1 MNYKLFIT
9 VNKIIMFLVIDVRV
23 IYCPRVK
30 MNRYKIDSKNCEIV
44 FRFHNITKPI
54 ESGPKWT
61 FHEDGSGRSC
71 EIVKPYGHLHY
82 NSRSC

>member
-30 MNRYKIDSKNCEIV
+30 MNRYKTDSKSCEIV
-44 FRFHNITKPI
+44 FRFHNITKRI

-61 FHEDGSGRSC
+61 FHQDGSGRSC
-71 EIVKPYGHLHY
+71 EIVKLYGHLHY

>member
-30 MNRYKIDSKNCEIV
+30 MNRYKIDPKNCEIV
-44 FRFHNITKPI
+44 FRFHNI
-54 ESGPKWT
+54 ESGPK
-61 FHEDGSGRSC
+61 
-71 EIVKPYGHLHY
+71 
-82 NSRSC
+82 